1 MGVGVAR
8 RKAMAKS
15 ARSKRAKR
23 RTKAQDLSPSRG
35 GSAAKKMS
43 AVKGGVYVQ
52 YNPKELSVD
61 RSVR

>member
-1 MGVGVAR
+1 
-8 RKAMAKS
+8 MAKS